1 VGVIKSLGIRIRG
14 MNFPHGVSLIL
25 EDEEGKQTTM
35 FMGYLDFDGWKT
47 LTWNNPAYVSD
58 VRNRELRIFP
68 LYPKSSPFVKL
79 AGILITRDAAHEG
92 GDFVTYVKDVKI
104 LYDKAVLDPVRD
116 IDDEAVWGINDK
128 READRKLIE
137 SRRFGESQVLRY
149 LERLKQEP
157 KSEFTSDTE

>member
-1 VGVIKSLGIRIRG
+1 MIT
-14 MNFPHGVSLIL
+14 LITYDIT
-25 EDEEGKQTTM
+25 E
-35 FMGYLDFDGWKT
+35 
-47 LTWNNPAYVSD
+47 
-58 VRNRELRIFP
+58 
-68 LYPKSSPFVKL
+68 PKRLVKL
-79 AGILITRDAAHEG
+79 HKFLKEFGFNTQKSVFEC
-92 GDFVTYVKDVKI
+92 
-104 LYDKAVLDPVRD
+104 D